1 VPPPDHVG
9 GAQPLIDRL
18 QAVSRRL
25 WLRELLRALSA
36 ATPAGVVA
44 GVVLLR
50 MGAPGSGAM
59 AVGVLTAIAASLL
72 WMSRSRDRWSRRA
85 AARAIESAHG
95 SSRNVVITAEEL
107 SRHPDRARPWIRTHV
122 FDRASDLVRDV
133 RPATALPLGRD
144 IAIFVVVAVVSSAL
158 VFAFSN
164 PTPSRA
170 HDTTAGIALGGSPRS
185 GGSLSIV
192 ATITPPVYT
201 GLTPRTLANPER
213 IDAVQ
218 GSALRL
224 SIEGGGAWRVR
235 FMNDRLTGETLTLTR
250 SGYLAIEPEGDER
263 GRARRLVPVTVTPD
277 RVPTIRIDAPG
288 KDLLLPDAKAVIGV
302 RTSATD
308 DFGLESLELR
318 YTTSSGSGEQFE
330 FKEGSIPL
338 KIAKNDARN
347 WQASVEVALARLGL
361 GPGDAIIYHAVGR
374 DGRPGDAGVATSDTY
389 FIEVAG
395 PGQVALA
402 GFELPPD
409 RERYALSQQMIVL
422 KLERLRAREQSLDR
436 PTLELEMANLAA
448 EQRAV
453 RANFIFL
460 MGGHV
465 EDEEQEASHSDE
477 IQEGRLENTARK
489 EIVTAIQHMGRAEQG
504 MATVST
510 NAALPPAR
518 AAVEALQRAFARNRY
533 FLRTLPVRSRIDPSR
548 RLTGE
553 LSGTA
558 DWDRSLTPIPADHST
573 QVARDLL
580 ARLLNMGP
588 ADFNVMAEEAL
599 TVDPSSENWRTISKS
614 LLALRDASKRTR
626 GERDELMNRT
636 VALLTAEVQRSSVPI
651 RSPLNINDESRAL
664 QRAWT
669 EGRRR

>member
-1 VPPPDHVG
+1 VPPPNHVDE
-9 GAQPLIDRL
+9 AQPLTDRL

-25 WLRELLRALSA
+25 WLRALLRSLA
-36 ATPAGVVA
+36 AAIPVGAVSGGVLFRTGTPEIIAVSVS
-44 GVVLLR
+44 VLLTIVVSSTSMR
-50 MGAPGSGAM
+50 RA
-59 AVGVLTAIAASLL
+59 
-72 WMSRSRDRWSRRA
+72 WDRWSRRA
-85 AARAIESAHG
+85 AAHAIESAHG

-107 SRHPDRARPWIRTHV
+107 ARHPERARPWIRTRV
-122 FDRASDLVRDV
+122 FDRASEVVRDV
-133 RPATALPLGRD
+133 RPTDVLPLSRD
-144 IAIFVVVAVVSSAL
+144 ATLLLAITVLSAGLVVAV
-158 VFAFSN
+158 
-164 PTPSRA
+164 SRLA
-170 HDTTAGIALGGSPRS
+170 PNRARGTTAGAATEASARS
-185 GGSLSIV
+185 SGTLSIL
-192 ATITPPVYT
+192 ATITPPSYT
-201 GLTPRTLANPER
+201 GLTPRTITNPDR
-213 IDAVQ
+213 IDALQ
-218 GSALRL
+218 GSELRL
-224 SIEGGGAWRVR
+224 SIEGRGAWRVR

-250 SGYLAIEPEGDER
+250 SGYLAIEPEGGEE

-288 KDLLLPDAKAVIGV
+288 KDLLLPDATAVVGL

-308 DFGLESLELR
+308 DFGLQSLELR

-338 KIAKNDARN
+338 KLAKNDARN
-347 WQASVEVALARLGL
+347 WQASVDVALARLGL

-374 DGRPGDAGVATSDTY
+374 DARPGDAGVATSDTY

-395 PGQVALA
+395 PGQAALA

-436 PTLELEMANLAA
+436 PTLEQEMANLAA

-465 EDEEQEASHSDE
+465 EDEEEEAAHSDE

-489 EIVTAIQHMGRAEQG
+489 EIVAAIQHMGRAEQG
-504 MATVST
+504 MATQST
-510 NAALPPAR
+510 GAALPPAR
-518 AAVEALQRAFARNRY
+518 AAVEALQRAFGRNRY

-553 LSGTA
+553 LSGA
-558 DWDRSLTPIPADHST
+558 ANWDRSVTPPSPDHAT

-580 ARLLNMGP
+580 ARLLSAGSTPLN
-588 ADFNVMAEEAL
+588 AMAEEAL
-599 TVDPSSENWRTISKS
+599 AVDPSSENWRTISQS
-614 LLALRDASKRTR
+614 LIALRDASNRPR
-626 GERDELMNRT
+626 AERDELMNRT
-636 VALLTAEVQRSSVPI
+636 VALLTAEAQRSSVPI
-651 RSPLNINDESRAL
+651 RPPINGESRAL
-664 QRAWT
+664 QRAWA
-669 EGRRR
+669 EGHRR